1 MKECSYEESLT
12 LAEEVCAG
20 YIAEKIGFPNHAFF
34 LGVNDGIAECAV
46 FDIGQSYTGDL
57 NTFQSPCAHFRAQLE
72 LYSRNRAELQRLI
85 MRCRRFMPIDAD
97 HDPDGLLERGN
108 VIQLRLSAEAAN
120 PSAIKTVEIEL
131 KTDKKKLTVWTVTV
145 SFDVVFLT

>member
-131 KTDKKKLTVWTVTV
+131 KTDKKKHTVWTVTV
-145 SFDVVFLT
+145 TFDVVFLT

>member
-1 MKECSYEESLT
+1 MKKCSYEESLT

-20 YIAEKIGFPNHAFF
+20 YIAEKLGLPDHAFF
-34 LGVNDGIAECAV
+34 LGVNDGLAECAV

-57 NTFQSPCAHFRAQLE
+57 NTFQSPCAHFRAQLD
-72 LYSRNRAELQRLI
+72 LYSQTRAKLQKLI

-131 KTDKKKLTVWTVTV
+131 RTDKKKLTVWTVTV
-145 SFDVVFLT
+145 YFDVVFLT